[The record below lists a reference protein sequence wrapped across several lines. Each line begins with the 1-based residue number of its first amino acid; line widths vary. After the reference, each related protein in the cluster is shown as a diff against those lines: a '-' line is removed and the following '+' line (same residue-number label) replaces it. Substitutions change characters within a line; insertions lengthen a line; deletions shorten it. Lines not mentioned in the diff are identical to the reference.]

1 VSDPEFVVNPQLR
14 WDRPYA
20 ADLSAKEG
28 SRNCACAVG
37 AGFVAWATRGAKL
50 PTHHD
55 FRVAAGSPTNSK
67 GEPRGLSSAE
77 IKQAYK
83 HFGVDVSRHFGDSFA
98 IARDAL
104 IAGHGV
110 SACIDYAFING
121 DAPELSGQKTFTGGH
136 HVGLLGWTADDA
148 MVGGFNSTIA
158 HDPLFDGRT
167 KSWGTAPKGPQLARA
182 RVYRGAMGDFRVGGS
197 TYAKG
202 TPIGDDLG
210 VFLIIRRAPASA
222 APLAAAVPS
231 LIEAQLAAENADLRT
246 QLDAAQAEIAELKEQ
261 IANG

>member
-1 VSDPEFVVNPQLR
+1 MSDPEFVVNAQLR

-20 ADLSAKEG
+20 ADLSAQEG

-55 FRVAAGSPTNSK
+55 FRVAAGSPTNSN

-77 IKQAYK
+77 VKRAYE
-83 HFGVDVSRHFGDSFA
+83 HFGVDVSRLFGDSFA
-98 IARDAL
+98 IAREAL

-110 SACIDYAFING
+110 SACIDYASINA
-121 DAPELSGQKTFTGGH
+121 DAPELSGQRTFKGGH
-136 HVGLLGWTADDA
+136 HVGLLGWTADDTR
-148 MVGGFNSTIA
+148 VGGVNSTIA

-167 KSWGTAPKGPQLARA
+167 KPWGTAPKGPQLAQA
-182 RVYRGAMGDFRVGGS
+182 RVYRGAMGAFRVGGS
-197 TYAKG
+197 TYAEGK
-202 TPIGDDLG
+202 PIGDHLG
-210 VFLIIRRAPASA
+210 IFLIVRRAPERAVAMDA
-222 APLAAAVPS
+222 AGPT
-231 LIEAQLAAENADLRT
+231 ITEAQLAAENADLRT
-246 QLDAAQAEIAELKEQ
+246 QLQAAQAEIVQLKEQ